1 MSNNNDI
8 GMKLRVIGKMI
19 EGGLTNENDVKKAD
33 MRIILELPNVTL
45 KELKVITQIQDA
57 DHMIAVIPRNKSKH
71 VYYSPCSKKDCSALS
86 AERLFERAVR
96 FWS

>member
-1 MSNNNDI
+1 MNILSNNNDI

-57 DHMIAVIPRNKSKH
+57 VKHNRLYSYLSGEGESNNQERTEHERIA
-71 VYYSPCSKKDCSALS
+71 
-86 AERLFERAVR
+86 E
-96 FWS
+96 